1 MAKTITLTFEDIEY
15 TLEFTKNT
23 IKRMEDA
30 GFVIQEAKTKPM
42 TTLPTLFAGSFLAR
56 NKWVKQDTIDKIYE
70 KLTDKEGLMQKLIEM
85 YTEQVEALFDEPE
98 PSEKNAVWGANF

>member
-1 MAKTITLTFEDIEY
+1 MAKTITLTFEDVEY

-23 IKRMEDA
+23 IKRMEAA

-42 TTLPTLFAGSFLAR
+42 TTFPTLFAGSFLAR
-56 NKWVKQDTIDKIYE
+56 NKWIKQDTIDKIYE
-70 KLTDKEGLMQKLIEM
+70 KLANKEELMDKLIEM
-85 YTEQVEALFDEPE
+85 YVEQVEALFDEPE